1 MTDDSLSE
9 NPRGMEMLVLLR
21 DECRALSSARELA
34 MVGGQNGAFNSAEGI
49 LQLRALRRRAIELAG
64 SLALWAGGGRGFI
77 VADSPTQSIDQRIES
92 FLDEQELRDELE
104 RRKTEFARLA
114 RDAGVRYGAT
124 LAELETERIESAR
137 LRDELKERADEHS
150 RTVVALEQATELIE
164 TLRGQV
170 GRP

>member
-1 MTDDSLSE
+1 
-9 NPRGMEMLVLLR
+9 MLVLLR
-21 DECRALSSARELA
+21 DECRALSSALELAIRWERSRPTGASETARELA
-34 MVGGQNGAFNSAEGI
+34 ATE
-49 LQLRALRRRAIELAG
+49 LRELRRRAVELAG
-64 SLALWAGGGRGFI
+64 SLALWVGGGRGYV

-114 RDAGVRYGAT
+114 FSHGELYGAA

-137 LRDELKERADEHS
+137 LRDELKERSDEHS
-150 RTVVALEQATELIE
+150 RTVVALEQATELVE